1 MSIIK
6 NLKVSKKLG
15 LIIIPAI
22 VSLIV
27 LMALFIYRSNST
39 VQESKKALYDEVFVS
54 TAAILN
60 ADRDFYQAAIAEK
73 ELVMGGENIAA
84 DRKVQLVKDYN
95 ENMAQTIERMN
106 AAIDNIKGNKALYIE
121 FKHPTENV
129 SLEQLG
135 TAFQT
140 EFKAWQE
147 AYNPEN
153 GTGDVSAKLVAFDK
167 ARGEIN
173 LMTELLEKYADK
185 RSRDIKEQVKDSIIV
200 SMTIISIIIFIITI
214 LAVVIVSYLKKNI
227 RYVTDIS
234 QRIAQGELS
243 IQIDEKKIT
252 RDEIGQLCEA
262 TGQILQRLNGYV
274 TYINEITE
282 VLNTMAEG
290 DMRVSLQN
298 DYTGEFSSIKQALL
312 DISSSLNTTLT
323 TIAISAEQVN
333 AGAEQV
339 SSGAQA
345 LAHGTTEQASTIEE
359 LSASIA
365 EVSDEVQKNANN
377 VKLATD
383 YVGQAVDGVETS
395 NQYMKQMLTSM
406 NEINSSSNEI
416 GKIIRVI
423 DDIAFQTNILALNA
437 AVEAARAGDAGKGFA
452 VVADEVRN
460 LASKSADAAKQTTEL
475 IEGSINAVSGG
486 LGIAKDT
493 AKSMEDV
500 SVKSLL
506 AKDIIA
512 KIDIASSAQ
521 AVSITQI
528 TEGLDQISAVVQTNS
543 ATAEESAAASEEL
556 SSQSHMLNDEINK
569 FKLTQR

>member
-73 ELVMGGENIAA
+73 ELVMSGDNIAA

-153 GTGDVSAKLVAFDK
+153 GTGDVSAKLVAFAK
-167 ARGEIN
+167 TRGEIN

-262 TGQILQRLNGYV
+262 TGRILQRLNGYV

-298 DYTGEFSSIKQALL
+298 DYTGEFSSINRH
-312 DISSSLNTTLT
+312 S
-323 TIAISAEQVN
+323 
-333 AGAEQV
+333 
-339 SSGAQA
+339 
-345 LAHGTTEQASTIEE
+345 
-359 LSASIA
+359 
-365 EVSDEVQKNANN
+365 
-377 VKLATD
+377 
-383 YVGQAVDGVETS
+383 
-395 NQYMKQMLTSM
+395 
-406 NEINSSSNEI
+406 
-416 GKIIRVI
+416 
-423 DDIAFQTNILALNA
+423 
-437 AVEAARAGDAGKGFA
+437 
-452 VVADEVRN
+452 
-460 LASKSADAAKQTTEL
+460 
-475 IEGSINAVSGG
+475 
-486 LGIAKDT
+486 
-493 AKSMEDV
+493 
-500 SVKSLL
+500 
-506 AKDIIA
+506 
-512 KIDIASSAQ
+512 
-521 AVSITQI
+521 
-528 TEGLDQISAVVQTNS
+528 
-543 ATAEESAAASEEL
+543 
-556 SSQSHMLNDEINK
+556 
-569 FKLTQR
+569 

>member
-1 MSIIK
+1 M
-6 NLKVSKKLG
+6 
-15 LIIIPAI
+15 
-22 VSLIV
+22 
-27 LMALFIYRSNST
+27 
-39 VQESKKALYDEVFVS
+39 
-54 TAAILN
+54 
-60 ADRDFYQAAIAEK
+60 
-73 ELVMGGENIAA
+73 
-84 DRKVQLVKDYN
+84 
-95 ENMAQTIERMN
+95 
-106 AAIDNIKGNKALYIE
+106 
-121 FKHPTENV
+121 
-129 SLEQLG
+129 
-135 TAFQT
+135 
-140 EFKAWQE
+140 
-147 AYNPEN
+147 
-153 GTGDVSAKLVAFDK
+153 
-167 ARGEIN
+167 
-173 LMTELLEKYADK
+173 
-185 RSRDIKEQVKDSIIV
+185 
-200 SMTIISIIIFIITI
+200 
-214 LAVVIVSYLKKNI
+214 
-227 RYVTDIS
+227 
-234 QRIAQGELS
+234 
-243 IQIDEKKIT
+243 
-252 RDEIGQLCEA
+252 
-262 TGQILQRLNGYV
+262 
-274 TYINEITE
+274 
-282 VLNTMAEG
+282 
-290 DMRVSLQN
+290 
-298 DYTGEFSSIKQALL
+298 
-312 DISSSLNTTLT
+312 
-323 TIAISAEQVN
+323 
-333 AGAEQV
+333 
-339 SSGAQA
+339 
-345 LAHGTTEQASTIEE
+345 
-359 LSASIA
+359 
-365 EVSDEVQKNANN
+365 SDEVQKNANN